1 MTYLKAPPQM
11 RQSCAPRI
19 PIPPPLHRHVELTFL
34 RKYGF
39 ASIAEANKASETR
52 RLQLI
57 AQVKAWTES
66 EARHAS

>member
-1 MTYLKAPPQM
+1 MSHLKAPPQK

-39 ASIAEANKASETR
+39 ANITEANKASETR
-52 RLQLI
+52 RQTLLS
-57 AQVKAWTES
+57 QVKAWTES
-66 EARHAS
+66 EARRAS